1 VILRT
6 LGATRGQI
14 RAAWLTEFGV
24 LGLTAGFLAGL
35 VGSGASYGLSHYI
48 LHSNW
53 EFLPDRLIFTLAGA
67 FVVMLIFGYT
77 GTAAA
82 LRAKPAAQLRNE

>member
-1 VILRT
+1 VL
-6 LGATRGQI
+6 
-14 RAAWLTEFGV
+14 AA
-24 LGLTAGFLAGL
+24 L
-35 VGSGASYGLSHYI
+35 VGSGASFAMSHYI
-48 LHSNW
+48 LHSDW
-53 EFLPDRLIFTLAGA
+53 AFLPGTLISTLAGA